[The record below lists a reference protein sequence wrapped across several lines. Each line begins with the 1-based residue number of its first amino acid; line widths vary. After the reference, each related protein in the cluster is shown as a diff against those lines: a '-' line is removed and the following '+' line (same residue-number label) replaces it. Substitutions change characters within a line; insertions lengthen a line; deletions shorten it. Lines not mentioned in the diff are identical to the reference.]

1 MLEIVN
7 MRVPQVVEDG
17 SQSSVILDC
26 EYSLRSSDKRSE
38 LVVQWYFQN
47 GTTPVYQVRPETTQ
61 IYGSFFL
68 SC

>member
-47 GTTPVYQVRPETTQ
+47 GTTPVYQVRPETQ